1 LPQPDEA
8 SRPYFEGLRRHDLT
22 IMRCLACGAH
32 RFPARPRCDQ
42 CWSTEFEWVR
52 ASGQGTVYSF
62 AVMHR
67 VYHPAFKGE
76 APYNLAVIELEEGP
90 RMLAN
95 VVDCPNDRIRVGMPV
110 EAVFD
115 DVSDEA
121 TLVRFRPR

>member
-1 LPQPDEA
+1 ML
-8 SRPYFEGLRRHDLT
+8 
-22 IMRCLACGAH
+22 MCCLSCGAC
-32 RFPARPRCDQ
+32 RFPARLRCDQ

-52 ASGQGTVYSF
+52 ASGRGAVHSF

-67 VYHPAFKGE
+67 VYHPAFKE
-76 APYNLAVIELEEGP
+76 DAPYNFAVIELEEGP

-95 VVDCPNDRIRVGMPV
+95 VVDCPNDRIEVGMPV
-110 EAVFD
+110 AAVFD